1 MWHFDSLNVDAMEA
15 EMLGY
20 GIPAANAVKNG
31 TFKLAK
37 LVLDVNSR
45 TPTDELRCVTQAL
58 TIISNL
64 GTRSAPLTYLHV
76 TDCIYYTQP
85 CFL

>member
-1 MWHFDSLNVDAMEA
+1 MEA
-15 EMLGY
+15 ETLGC
-20 GIPAANAVKNG
+20 GLLVANAVKNG

-37 LVLDVNSR
+37 LVLTVNSC
-45 TPTDELRCVTQAL
+45 TPTVELHFVTQAL

-64 GTRSAPLTYLHV
+64 GTRSAPLTCLHL

-85 CFL
+85 CCL